1 MQNYE
6 LSSHAKTVKLER
18 KIQQSWIDDAFYFP
32 DKIIE
37 VDYDEVHYL
46 KKTKEFG
53 NRYLRLVVNPL
64 KEPNLII
71 TVFFDRR
78 LK

>member
-6 LSSHAKTVKLER
+6 LSIHAKTVKQER
-18 KIQQSWIDDAFYFP
+18 KIQQNWIDDAFYFP
-32 DKIIE
+32 DKVIQ
-37 VDYDEVHYL
+37 VDYDEVHYI

-53 NRYLRLVVNPL
+53 NRYLRLVVDPL
-64 KEPNLII
+64 KQPKRII

-78 LK
+78 IK